1 MDKRT
6 ERRGKSAAEWLQEDL
21 DGTEQVRGA
30 RLLVDA
36 SALSTLLDYVKALE
50 EVPVKVTKDV
60 YLRGEWA
67 CTILEVDLTEDQVA
81 LLRGLGE
88 RSALAEAT
96 VEVEDHNPEYP
107 LPNWMGHTR
116 K

>member
-1 MDKRT
+1 MMYRDT
-6 ERRGKSAAEWLQEDL
+6 EVRGKAAVEWLQEDL
-21 DGTEQVRGA
+21 DGAESKRI
-30 RLLVDA
+30 LVDA

-67 CTILEVDLTEDQVA
+67 CTILKVDLTEDQVA
-81 LLRGLGE
+81 LLRGLGD
-88 RSALAEAT
+88 RSALTEAT
-96 VEVEDHNPEYP
+96 VEVEDHNPENP
-107 LPNWMGHTR
+107 LPDWRGYTR